1 MIDFLYSIDLQ
12 IFNFLNQTLSC
23 SVLDIVMSTITKVK
37 YWIPLYVIGLACLI
51 VKGGTKGRILVLLLL
66 LGIGISDTLNSRIF
80 KNIVQRERPCHTVLY
95 ANLPIGCPG
104 GKSFPSSHAFNNFCA
119 AMIIGMFYK
128 RRRLLFLLIAG
139 IIAITRP
146 YLGVHYPSDIIA
158 GAVLGALLGY
168 LLAIATQKIV
178 YRFWKIDLFIQKT
191 PL

>member
-80 KNIVQRERPCHTVLY
+80 K
-95 ANLPIGCPG
+95 
-104 GKSFPSSHAFNNFCA
+104 
-119 AMIIGMFYK
+119 
-128 RRRLLFLLIAG
+128 
-139 IIAITRP
+139 
-146 YLGVHYPSDIIA
+146 
-158 GAVLGALLGY
+158 
-168 LLAIATQKIV
+168 
-178 YRFWKIDLFIQKT
+178 
-191 PL
+191 